1 MPVDL
6 GSPQWFILVADA
18 DTPSAMVQYNGRIV
32 GVPQGTE
39 LPTSIDSVTIAGIT
53 VWGYA
58 RTDSSGNI
66 QWVMRAP
73 VNPDQVYIDGL
84 PGAGGW
90 LDTDAREV
98 FYEAAVGLLKLGVS
112 SPDMRT
118 WVGKL
123 FAAAIAEH
131 NAHLAG
137 S

>member
-6 GSPQWFILVADA
+6 GSPQWFVLVADA
-18 DTPSAMVQYNGRIV
+18 DTPAAMQQYNGRIV
-32 GVPQGTE
+32 GVPQGIT
-39 LPTSIDSVTIAGIT
+39 LPTTIDSVTIAGIT

-90 LDTDAREV
+90 LNLDARGV
-98 FYEAAVGLLKLGVS
+98 YYAAGLALLQVGVS
-112 SPDMRT
+112 SPDMRL
-118 WVGKL
+118 WLGRL
-123 FAAAIAEH
+123 FTAAIAEH
-131 NAHLAG
+131 NAHLSA
-137 S
+137 